1 MSLKEFHILEQESVQ
16 HTRTRT
22 RPVLAGPDA
31 YVPGGDTEEYNYTGP
46 WEALLARFNGLEGTL
61 TRRLQATLTRNADGL
76 FGELNVT
83 YTTYIPG
90 KDATN
95 ADPDGSMPGSSRA
108 QPCYDLTTSE
118 ASAPIMTH
126 PDFAKISGEGARAM
140 KMLIEGYASED
151 MFDETR
157 TIGEVAEGADQK
169 LYALVCK
176 GVTEY
181 LVQRVTL
188 TARYKASST
197 GEVGGGMEVKA
208 PPGPFANVGGGRD
221 WLYLG
226 ATQNISNGEIWVTE
240 TYKLSGPGGW
250 EKSLY

>member
-1 MSLKEFHILEQESVQ
+1 MSLTSFYIKEQEQVSHVLTKQ
-16 HTRTRT
+16 
-22 RPVLAGPDA
+22 RPVIAGPDA
-31 YVPGGDTEEYNYTGP
+31 FVPGGETEEFNYSGP
-46 WEALLARFNGLEGTL
+46 WPAMKARFDALDGTL
-61 TRRLQATLTRNADGL
+61 QRRVQATLSRAADGN
-76 FGELNVT
+76 FAELNYT
-83 YTTYIPG
+83 YTTYIPAS
-90 KDATN
+90 DATN
-95 ADPDGSMPGSSRA
+95 ADPSGTMPGSSRA

-151 MFDETR
+151 MFDESR

-169 LYALVCK
+169 LYDLVCK

-188 TARYKASST
+188 TARYKATST